1 MENNTLNIAECIFF
15 CFHSFAF
22 LGDRKIE
29 KEEIAANAY
38 YLREWLS
45 EGEELLMNTINKT
58 LTWTSNELDNASQ
71 EEFTGTLLSIV
82 DHLKNNL
89 NTYQKE
95 KFLMHIRLIAQ
106 ADKDFHDD
114 EKRLHDVFASIM
126 ELDVRV
132 SQSSVQQLNQV
143 ENSIPRRPVGFR
155 ASWNQ

>member
-1 MENNTLNIAECIFF
+1 MEDDTLNIAECIFF
-15 CFHSFAF
+15 CFHSFA
-22 LGDRKIE
+22 LMGDGKIE
-29 KEEIAANAY
+29 KEERVANSY
-38 YLREWLS
+38 YLNEWLG
-45 EGEELLMNTINKT
+45 EDEELLMNTIKKT
-58 LTWTSNELDNASQ
+58 LTWTSKELDNASQ
-71 EEFTGTLLSIV
+71 EEYTGTLLSIV
-82 DHLKNNL
+82 DYLKNNL

-106 ADKDFHDD
+106 ADKDFHDN
-114 EKRLHDVFASIM
+114 EKRIHDVFASIL